1 MLLPTGCPD
10 YLRLILTSRVYEVVT
25 ETPLTHATNL
35 SSRFGCNV
43 LLKREDLQPIF
54 SCKLRGIYNKMAH
67 IDLATAGAALSH
79 AIPAVVVMPLDTPDV
94 KIKNVS
100 RFGCSVILH
109 GTDFD
114 AARQEAARLEK
125 LHGLVSIPAL
135 DDPYV
140 IAGQGTVGMEILRQ
154 TDLQNLTAIFCC
166 VGLVAGIGVYIKRVA
181 PHVKIIGVE
190 HFNANAIVQSLK
202 ASKRVVLSEVGLF
215 ADSGSIKTADEET
228 VRVCREVVDEIV
240 QATTDEACAAIKD
253 MFEDTR
259 SIVEPAGALALAGLK
274 KWVSRNPLPNLECS
288 LVAITSG
295 ADMEFHH
302 LRFVAER
309 AAFYENEKLT
319 EGPFRIIAL
328 KSPPIGKNT
337 LQVSALTSVHPY
349 TVDRIYSRAIAAGF
363 EPNELPI
370 KILPHHVQ
378 DAPKPSRPAKQADE
392 LVYAQI
398 ARKYSVEPT
407 TLARRH
413 KGVSTSR
420 SREAQNRQALHP
432 QQELELLRYIQR
444 LTRQGLPPTRAM
456 IRNFA
461 SQITQREVG
470 IHWVDRFVQRHPDE
484 LISKWTTSID
494 NNRHKADSAK
504 KYSLYFD
511 LLREKIE
518 QYHVEAR
525 YIYNMDEKG
534 FMLSAVGRS
543 KRIFSRTSFET
554 GKRRSTIQDGSRE
567 WITLLACICAD
578 GSYLEPALIYKSASS
593 LIQNTWL
600 QALDH
605 ETHQVRIT
613 SSPSS
618 WTNNDIGLAWLK
630 QVFDRSIKAKARSSY
645 RLLIL
650 DGHGSHL
657 TIDFIEYCDQNK
669 ILLAIYPPHSTHT
682 LQPLD
687 VVLFKPLDCI
697 LKRGLS
703 FHGEEPGPHLDEQ
716 ERFLSSLLSS
726 LAGLL

>member
-1 MLLPTGCPD
+1 
-10 YLRLILTSRVYEVVT
+10 
-25 ETPLTHATNL
+25 
-35 SSRFGCNV
+35 
-43 LLKREDLQPIF
+43 
-54 SCKLRGIYNKMAH
+54 
-67 IDLATAGAALSH
+67 
-79 AIPAVVVMPLDTPDV
+79 
-94 KIKNVS
+94 
-100 RFGCSVILH
+100 
-109 GTDFD
+109 
-114 AARQEAARLEK
+114 
-125 LHGLVSIPAL
+125 
-135 DDPYV
+135 
-140 IAGQGTVGMEILRQ
+140 
-154 TDLQNLTAIFCC
+154 
-166 VGLVAGIGVYIKRVA
+166 
-181 PHVKIIGVE
+181 
-190 HFNANAIVQSLK
+190 
-202 ASKRVVLSEVGLF
+202 
-215 ADSGSIKTADEET
+215 
-228 VRVCREVVDEIV
+228 
-240 QATTDEACAAIKD
+240 
-253 MFEDTR
+253 
-259 SIVEPAGALALAGLK
+259 
-274 KWVSRNPLPNLECS
+274 
-288 LVAITSG
+288 
-295 ADMEFHH
+295 
-302 LRFVAER
+302 
-309 AAFYENEKLT
+309 
-319 EGPFRIIAL
+319 
-328 KSPPIGKNT
+328 
-337 LQVSALTSVHPY
+337 
-349 TVDRIYSRAIAAGF
+349 
-363 EPNELPI
+363 
-370 KILPHHVQ
+370 
-378 DAPKPSRPAKQADE
+378 
-392 LVYAQI
+392 
-398 ARKYSVEPT
+398 
-407 TLARRH
+407 
-413 KGVSTSR
+413 
-420 SREAQNRQALHP
+420 
-432 QQELELLRYIQR
+432 
-444 LTRQGLPPTRAM
+444 M

-470 IHWVDRFVQRHPDE
+470 IHWIDRFVQRHPDE

-687 VVLFKPLDCI
+687 VVLFKPLSTAYLNEVSAFMERSQGLTSMSKRDFFPLFYRAWQASFKETTI
-697 LKRGLS
+697 LKAFEATGLS
-703 FHGEEPGPHLDEQ
+703 PFNPTRQVILQRFAISPLSSDSESSALSASNWRKTEGLLRQVLKDRGDRRAQKLSQAFHRISTRKSLLEDEVKGLREALINERTRRKRGKPLLLQGPEEYQGGAVFWSPRKVKEARDRQQLQDHEAEQLQYQKAETNRLREEAKQTKAREVELRRQARAAARLVREKEKAEKAVKKASRAATYITAKRLQKALKTSQKGKKRSLKALCKATTKKRAVVRPIGSGEPQGATIAHLVSTSRKGRVIKTPT
-716 ERFLSSLLSS
+716 RFL
-726 LAGLL
+726 

>member
-1 MLLPTGCPD
+1 MD
-10 YLRLILTSRVYEVVT
+10 
-25 ETPLTHATNL
+25 
-35 SSRFGCNV
+35 
-43 LLKREDLQPIF
+43 PI
-54 SCKLRGIYNKMAH
+54 K
-67 IDLATAGAALSH
+67 AA
-79 AIPAVVVMPLDTPDV
+79 
-94 KIKNVS
+94 
-100 RFGCSVILH
+100 
-109 GTDFD
+109 
-114 AARQEAARLEK
+114 
-125 LHGLVSIPAL
+125 
-135 DDPYV
+135 
-140 IAGQGTVGMEILRQ
+140 
-154 TDLQNLTAIFCC
+154 LTAI
-166 VGLVAGIGVYIKRVA
+166 
-181 PHVKIIGVE
+181 E
-190 HFNANAIVQSLK
+190 SLK
-202 ASKRVVLSEVGLF
+202 PG
-215 ADSGSIKTADEET
+215 
-228 VRVCREVVDEIV
+228 
-240 QATTDEACAAIKD
+240 
-253 MFEDTR
+253 
-259 SIVEPAGALALAGLK
+259 
-274 KWVSRNPLPNLECS
+274 
-288 LVAITSG
+288 
-295 ADMEFHH
+295 
-302 LRFVAER
+302 
-309 AAFYENEKLT
+309 EK
-319 EGPFRIIAL
+319 
-328 KSPPIGKNT
+328 
-337 LQVSALTSVHPY
+337 
-349 TVDRIYSRAIAAGF
+349 
-363 EPNELPI
+363 
-370 KILPHHVQ
+370 
-378 DAPKPSRPAKQADE
+378 

-687 VVLFKPLDCI
+687 VVLFKPLSTAYLNEVSAFMERSQGLTSMSKRDFFPLFYRAWQASFKETTI
-697 LKRGLS
+697 LKAFEATGLS
-703 FHGEEPGPHLDEQ
+703 PFNPTRQVILQRFAISPLSSDSESSALSASNWRKTEGLLRQVLKDRGDRRAQKLSQAFHRISTRKSLLEDEVKGLREALINERTRRKRGKPLLLQGPEEYQGGAVFWSPRKVKEARDRQQLQDHEAEQLQYQKAETNRLREEAKQTKAREVELRRQARAAARLVREKEKAEKAVKKASRAAAYITAKRLQKALKTSQKGKKRSLKALCKATTKKRAVVRPIGSGEPQGATIAHLVSTSRKGRVIKTPT
-716 ERFLSSLLSS
+716 RFL
-726 LAGLL
+726 